1 MEVRRMDKHAE
12 EVLFNEVY
20 SELCEQAPPPPADAG
35 VEDMYDYQEWL
46 LLEACR
52 ISEEKRGKKNG

>member
-1 MEVRRMDKHAE
+1 MDKHAE